1 MLSETL
7 ITRANSTYDSWEAG
21 SLDDQIALTTL
32 DQIISEALEAHL
44 LDALLAG
51 LNNRTILL
59 RYLGLFES
67 ALQSNA
73 EMAQLAREQDNH
85 RYLSY
90 AAFLEGDIFRLQG
103 KLGLARK
110 ALLDAY
116 EFAKLSGDHLAE
128 AYALHLQASILL
140 DEKMVDGAETLAFQG
155 LASIDLYIQ
164 NQNDPDL
171 IYTSLQ
177 SSHYQLLARCEFA
190 RNSIPEAWKQA
201 FRAMALAEIRGSA
214 IEVGNTYVV
223 YGVLSAQFPDH
234 IPAGMSRNFDDYF
247 QNALRQFRLARAE
260 PEIASLYLD
269 YARSL
274 HQQRRTTEAIQWL
287 EQSAELFKR
296 LRRPVGILNAVALL
310 AQYRSLQS

>member
-32 DQIISEALEAHL
+32 DQIISEAREAHL

-59 RYLGLFES
+59 RYLGLFDS
-67 ALQSNA
+67 AVQSNS
-73 EMAQLAREQDNH
+73 EMAQIARDQDNH

-90 AAFLEGDIFRLQG
+90 AAFLEGDIYRLQG
-103 KLGLARK
+103 RLVLARD
-110 ALLDAY
+110 ALRMAY
-116 EFAKLSGDHLAE
+116 EFAKSSGDHLAE

-140 DEKMVDGAETLAFQG
+140 EEKLVDGAEILAFQG

-164 NQNDPDL
+164 NQTEPDL

-190 RNSIPEAWKQA
+190 RNAIPEAWKQA
-201 FRAMALAEIRGSA
+201 LRAMELAEIRGSA
-214 IEVGNTYVV
+214 IEIGNTYML
-223 YGVLSAQFPDH
+223 YGLFSAQFPDQ
-234 IPAGMSRNFDDYF
+234 IPVGMSRNFDDYF
-247 QNALRQFRLARAE
+247 QIALRQFRSARAE

-274 HQQRRTTEAIQWL
+274 YHQQRTAEAITWL
-287 EQSAELFKR
+287 EQAVELFKR
-296 LRRPVGILNAVALL
+296 LRRPVGLFNAVALL
-310 AQYRSLQS
+310 AQYRGLQT